1 MKAIEELS
9 YEEAFQELEQIVKQ
23 LEKGDARSLQE
34 ALQLYERGRTLVT
47 YCQRLLDQAEL
58 KVQQISEGKIQ
69 PFEEMGEENASEFA
83 GE

>member
-23 LEKGDARSLQE
+23 LEKGEAHSLQE
-34 ALQLYERGRTLVT
+34 ALQLYERGRMLVT

-58 KVQQISEGKIQ
+58 KVQQISEGEIQ
-69 PFEEMGEENASEFA
+69 PFEEMGEENAGEFA